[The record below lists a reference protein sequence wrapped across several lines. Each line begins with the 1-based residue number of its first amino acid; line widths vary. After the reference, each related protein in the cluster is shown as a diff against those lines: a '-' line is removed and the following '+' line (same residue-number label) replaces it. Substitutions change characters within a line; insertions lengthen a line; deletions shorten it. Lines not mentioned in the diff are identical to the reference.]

1 MFRTLC
7 KIPLLEQALNQTA
20 LHSYR
25 VILQVVFV
33 QLHVC
38 PHAGVVVQAFALI
51 LRAAHEESG
60 SAALALAGGAGL

>member
-1 MFRTLC
+1 MKDFVQNPSIDR
-7 KIPLLEQALNQTA
+7 ALNQTA
-20 LHSYR
+20 LHLYR

-60 SAALALAGGAGL
+60 SATLALAGAAGI